1 MAAMKLTGE
10 DLACRRG
17 GRLVFSG
24 LSFGV
29 SSGEMLVL
37 RGPNGAGKTSLLRVI
52 AGLTPPAAGRLSLEG
67 GDDDL
72 TVGQQAH
79 YIAHQN
85 ASKPQLTVA
94 ENLRFWARFHGGDE
108 TRIRTA
114 LEAMDLER
122 LSGYAAALLSA
133 GQKRRLALARLTLVE
148 RPVWLLDEPTVG
160 LDAASVARLRGLME
174 AHLEGGGLVIATTH
188 IDLGMVRARFFEF
201 EEHHWVAEEVQEVS

>member
-10 DLACRRG
+10 NLACRRG

-24 LSFGV
+24 LSFEV

-37 RGPNGAGKTSLLRVI
+37 RGPNGAGKTSLLRLI
-52 AGLTPPAAGRLSLEG
+52 AGLSPPAGGRLSLEG
-67 GDDDL
+67 GDGDAG
-72 TVGQQAH
+72 VGQQSH

-94 ENLRFWARFHGGDE
+94 ENLRFWAQFHGGRDE
-108 TRIRTA
+108 RVYAA

-122 LSGYAAALLSA
+122 LAGYAAALLSA
-133 GQKRRLALARLTLVE
+133 GQKRRLALARLALVE

-160 LDAASVARLRGLME
+160 LDTASVARLRALME

-188 IDLGMVRARFFEF
+188 IDLGMARARFFEF
-201 EEHHWVAEEVQEVS
+201 EERHWAAEEFS